1 MEALL
6 QQITSSVSSAER
18 RQWPRTKVRVQTELK
33 LKGRDV
39 PVRVNTSDLSVGGCY
54 VEMMFTFE
62 LGSKL
67 EITMWI
73 GDSKVQT
80 EGMVVTRHLQFGN
93 GIEFTTMSMADQL
106 TLSRFLSEIDAEIVQ

>member
-1 MEALL
+1 MQAL
-6 QQITSSVSSAER
+6 QEIAPQVHVIER
-18 RQWPRTKVRVQTELK
+18 RQWPRTRVPVQTELR

-39 PVRVNTSDLSVGGCY
+39 PIRVKTSDLSVGGCY

-73 GDSKVQT
+73 GEAKVKT

-93 GIEFTTMSMADQL
+93 GIQFTTISVDDQL
-106 TLSRFLSEIDAEIVQ
+106 LLNRFLDDASAETSE